1 MQCVY
6 LTIFGLSF
14 SLYSQNPVCFLV
26 QAAYAHHPWWWTEAK
41 LAIVFTSFFSSFFFL
56 CLLLSVFSYFHSYRS
71 VTVAW
76 ASPSPWSIFS
86 FFFFSFFYVFCF
98 SPTSGKLPLVKFCFL
113 PYFGIKIEGISKK
126 KYLLG
131 VIVIFSCK
139 NADFCVFFP
148 DFYGQLS
155 VAEPGATPSP
165 WTVQILNM
173 ILYENNYLIGPG
185 THILGRNTTGIQFQF
200 HHLATHARKTALAA
214 ALIAIQLINSQ
225 ENISS

>member
-1 MQCVY
+1 M
-6 LTIFGLSF
+6 
-14 SLYSQNPVCFLV
+14 
-26 QAAYAHHPWWWTEAK
+26 
-41 LAIVFTSFFSSFFFL
+41 
-56 CLLLSVFSYFHSYRS
+56 
-71 VTVAW
+71 
-76 ASPSPWSIFS
+76 
-86 FFFFSFFYVFCF
+86 
-98 SPTSGKLPLVKFCFL
+98 VKFCFL

-200 HHLATHARKTALAA
+200 HHLATHARKTAVAA
-214 ALIAIQLINSQ
+214 ALIALYN
-225 ENISS
+225 

>member
-1 MQCVY
+1 M
-6 LTIFGLSF
+6 
-14 SLYSQNPVCFLV
+14 
-26 QAAYAHHPWWWTEAK
+26 
-41 LAIVFTSFFSSFFFL
+41 SSAQ
-56 CLLLSVFSYFHSYRS
+56 R
-71 VTVAW
+71 
-76 ASPSPWSIFS
+76 
-86 FFFFSFFYVFCF
+86 FFFFSQLAFSHGRLGQPKSLEYFFSLFYVFCF

-200 HHLATHARKTALAA
+200 HHLATHARKTAVAA
-214 ALIAIQLINSQ
+214 ASIALQLINSQ